1 MARQQRRGG
10 QDGRNR
16 DGGKLRFEHFDI
28 EGSPSN
34 ANLTVRLV
42 QGNRPAANH
51 EVFFYGGT
59 LEHPFV
65 GTLPDPNNRDTHL
78 VVRTD
83 GTGLVCKD
91 SLDLKNLLDQKRQT
105 HLKAASGTALSQSV
119 PVPSTT
125 DVKPL
130 RPKIT
135 RIEVRPDQPNIHCK
149 AKTVFTVVTRDE
161 SGNPAPADFQI
172 ISDFKIKVHE
182 KGGEVIA
189 VNSDLINLRTN
200 DNGIIL
206 LEISFSRVR
215 RIMLTFLHPTST
227 QETKRELIY
236 QW

>member
-1 MARQQRRGG
+1 MGQRQRRGNQG
-10 QDGRNR
+10 GRNH

-28 EGSPSN
+28 EGSQNN

-42 QGNRPAANH
+42 QGNRPAVNQ

-65 GTLPDPNNRDTHL
+65 GTLPDPNRRDTHL

-83 GTGLVCKD
+83 GTGLAAKD
-91 SLDLKNLLDQKRQT
+91 SLDLKNLLDQTRQT

-130 RPKIT
+130 KPRIA
-135 RIEVRPDQPNIHCK
+135 RIEVRPDQPSIECK
-149 AKTVFTVVTRDE
+149 AKTVLTVVTRDE
-161 SGNPAPADFQI
+161 NGSPAPLDFQI
-172 ISDFKIKVHE
+172 ISDSKIKVQE

-189 VNSDLINLRTN
+189 ANSDFINLRTN

-215 RIMLTFLHPTST
+215 RVMLTFLHPAST
-227 QETKRELIY
+227 QETKRGLIY